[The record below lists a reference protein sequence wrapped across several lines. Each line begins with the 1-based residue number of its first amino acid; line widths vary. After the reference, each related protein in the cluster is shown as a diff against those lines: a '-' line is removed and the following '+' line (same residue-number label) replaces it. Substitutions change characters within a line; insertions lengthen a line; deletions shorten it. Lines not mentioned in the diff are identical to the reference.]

1 MRYVQSRQSMIEQAK
16 ACFSSADVLR
26 NLALDVAW
34 CTPPPRFPP
43 PRRRKS
49 VAWHPERRIRKE
61 TSVPSSANIHNISI
75 SISIYHFSYSIYF
88 NFRLQSTSRWLHY
101 SSYPRG
107 IWQCSGNC
115 VQNWVFNSPVIKIS
129 RLCQPSAQSWHCQQ
143 VW

>member
-1 MRYVQSRQSMIEQAK
+1 M
-16 ACFSSADVLR
+16 SSHDSQWLIKLR
-26 NLALDVAW
+26 HASLPLMSFATLHWMSHDA
-34 CTPPPRFPP
+34 PPPSRRFPP

-49 VAWHPERRIRKE
+49 VAWHPERRIRNE

-75 SISIYHFSYSIYF
+75 SIYHLSYSIYF

-115 VQNWVFNSPVIKIS
+115 VQNWVFNSSVIKVS
-129 RLCQPSAQSWHCQQ
+129 RLCQPSA
-143 VW
+143 